1 VCIEQI
7 LRYIYIEREKEKMT
21 KVSSELDAVM
31 KLRAEKQKAIVA
43 RRRELS
49 TVEGQE
55 AQQRSARA
63 HADASIARYSIA

>member
-1 VCIEQI
+1 
-7 LRYIYIEREKEKMT
+7 MT

-63 HADASIARYSIA
+63 HADASIARYIA